1 MKLLSKF
8 TTGIVS
14 KLAEVVLHKKL
25 GVDADIALNE
35 LQVTVVD
42 GKTHIHL
49 DLDADLT
56 KEELNKLLKTIGI

>member
-25 GVDADIALNE
+25 GVDADLSLI
-35 LQVTVVD
+35 
-42 GKTHIHL
+42 HI
-49 DLDADLT
+49 
-56 KEELNKLLKTIGI
+56 